1 MKPMEDRLF
10 FPLFVDL
17 SEKTVLVVGGGKIA
31 SRRTETLLPFAGHIT
46 VTAPE
51 TTQTIADLAEAGRI
65 ELRRRAFA
73 DTDIEEA
80 DIVLCATGD
89 EAADRHVFTLCRER
103 GVLVNLASDR
113 EKCDFYFP
121 GIARRGSVVV
131 GVTAGGTDHRAA
143 RETTE
148 AIRRLLSEE

>member
-1 MKPMEDRLF
+1 MEDRLF